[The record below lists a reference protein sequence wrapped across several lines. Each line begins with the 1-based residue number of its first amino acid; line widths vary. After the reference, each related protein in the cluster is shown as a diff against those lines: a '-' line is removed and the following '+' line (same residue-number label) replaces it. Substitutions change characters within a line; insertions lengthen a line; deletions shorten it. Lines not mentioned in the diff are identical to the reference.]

1 MVLVAGVSSGGEN
14 DGRNVGETSGATRQ
28 VVWGLMKYCEVL
40 DFPHGGSIGS
50 PGVRCGG
57 ERRNCGDVLLG

>member
-1 MVLVAGVSSGGEN
+1 
-14 DGRNVGETSGATRQ
+14 
-28 VVWGLMKYCEVL
+28 MKYCEVL